1 MILLLAAAI
10 WLSVFLV
17 ALVRRGVGAH
27 RPLRFASGI
36 FDDAFLH
43 DLLSIGLIGAAT
55 AGFFWRLIFA
65 ADVWMPAGG
74 GDLAQFLYP
83 TYKFAAEWWRRGILP
98 LWNPYLFA
106 GMPFVGD
113 IQSGFFYPLN
123 LLTFL
128 ISSPLTF
135 RDMEM
140 LSVLH
145 FFIAGAGMYTFLR
158 WGKFQAPISN
168 AQLSRSASLAGA
180 MAFEFSDLFITHFG
194 NLNLIAVAAWL
205 PPVLLFYRR
214 AVTDRRAMFAAMAGI
229 FLAVAFLAGHVQA
242 FLFIVIALG
251 VFAIYHAMEIGQMS
265 LRGAT
270 GANHHVEEP
279 IQRFQPGNAHDDLR
293 ATKQSPRRDLE
304 IASQKTLAMTQFRP
318 LLFLALTAAV
328 AFGLSAPAL
337 LPSIEMTQYT
347 LRAAF
352 SYDQAAQFSL
362 PPAQLIGLFVPG
374 FFGRGPQN
382 AWGPWQRVEV
392 GYIGVLPI
400 LLALL
405 ALVLRRD
412 ALTRFFGVL
421 ALLGLGFALGG
432 YAILHGWLYQFAPG
446 FGQLRAPARF
456 IFLFDFALAALAA
469 FGFDYLL
476 HALPREGEL
485 VFKRIVRAAPWA
497 FLLIA
502 LAAGST
508 AYTILILGQGQDAVL
523 FARIANAANALA
535 LFILLLALALGL
547 IIARAT
553 RFFHRTIWATLA
565 LALVF
570 FDLFALGAYVDL
582 SADDPTRAFDHP
594 DAVAFLKGD
603 GSFYRVD
610 PRETGVER
618 AWPADTSILYNLF
631 DIDGDNPLVLA
642 DFDRYWNSMGSRSSP
657 LYDLLNA
664 KYLIGRKNVPLDRAK
679 FRLAFDGDPALSI
692 FENTRTLP
700 RAFIVF
706 DSHAVPDHA
715 AALAAIRASDF
726 DPMQTVVLERAV
738 GRDDSRIAPTQ
749 NADVKIIGY
758 GTNEILLQTNAS
770 SAGILVLSEVYY
782 PGWRAWVT
790 DPTPGPSPERRG
802 EREVEVLRANY
813 LFRAIELPAGA
824 HRVRFLYDPASFKLG
839 AGLFALTL
847 LMLIGWAARKKIKVR
862 SIVTLAL
869 RSSG

>member
-10 WLSVFLV
+10 WFVVFLI
-17 ALVRRGVGAH
+17 AFARR
-27 RPLRFASGI
+27 RASN
-36 FDDAFLH
+36 AWL

-55 AGFFWRLIFA
+55 VGFFWRLIFA

-113 IQSGFFYPLN
+113 IQSEIFYPLN

-135 RDMEM
+135 RDMEF
-140 LSVLH
+140 LSILH
-145 FFIAGAGMYTFLR
+145 FFIAGTGMYVFLR
-158 WGKFQAPISN
+158 FARLGAICN
-168 AQLSRSASLAGA
+168 DASQPLHRAACLAGA

-205 PPVLLFYRR
+205 PLVLLFYRR
-214 AVTDRRAMFAAMAGI
+214 AVLDRRIGFATMAGI
-229 FLAVAFLAGHVQA
+229 FLAVAFLAGHVQSFLSIVVTLVLFA
-242 FLFIVIALG
+242 FYHMMDGGQRTEDERHPSFVFRLSSALVLLAFIAL
-251 VFAIYHAMEIGQMS
+251 
-265 LRGAT
+265 
-270 GANHHVEEP
+270 
-279 IQRFQPGNAHDDLR
+279 
-293 ATKQSPRRDLE
+293 
-304 IASQKTLAMTQFRP
+304 
-318 LLFLALTAAV
+318 V
-328 AFGLSAPAL
+328 AFGLSAPTL
-337 LPSIEMTQYT
+337 LPSIEMTQHT

-382 AWGPWQRVEV
+382 AWGPWPRVEV
-392 GYIGVLPI
+392 GYLGVLPI

-405 ALVLRRD
+405 ALILRRD

-421 ALLGLGFALGG
+421 ALLGFGLALGG
-432 YAILHGWLYQFAPG
+432 YAVLHGWLYQFMPG

-469 FGFDYLL
+469 FGLDYLL
-476 HALPREGEL
+476 HALPRQSEM
-485 VFKRIVRAAPWA
+485 VFKRMIRAAPWI

-508 AYTILILGQGQDAVL
+508 AYAILILGQGQDAVL
-523 FARIANAANALA
+523 FARIANAVNALA
-535 LFILLLALALGL
+535 FFIVLLALSLGL

-553 RFFHRTIWATLA
+553 RFFHRTTWAALA
-565 LALVF
+565 LALIF
-570 FDLFALGAYVDL
+570 FDLFSLGAYVDL
-582 SADDPTRAFDHP
+582 SADDPTRVFDHP
-594 DAVAFLKGD
+594 DAVAFLKSD

-610 PRETGVER
+610 PRETDVDR
-618 AWPADTSILYNLF
+618 VWPADTSILQNLF
-631 DIDGDNPLVLA
+631 DINGDNPLVLA
-642 DFDRYWNSMGSRSSP
+642 DFDRYWNAMGSRSSA
-657 LYDLLNA
+657 LYDLLNV

-706 DSHAVPDHA
+706 NSDDVPDHA
-715 AALAAIRASDF
+715 AALAAIHASDF
-726 DPMQTVVLERAV
+726 DPTQTVVLERAV
-738 GRDDSRIAPTQ
+738 GRGDSRIAPAQ
-749 NADVKIIGY
+749 NADVKIAGY
-758 GTNEILLQTNAS
+758 GPNEILLKTNAP

-782 PGWRAWVT
+782 PGWRAWVEDLT
-790 DPTPGPSPERRG
+790 SSPQASW
-802 EREVEVLRANY
+802 REVEVLRANY
-813 LFRAIELPAGA
+813 LFRAIELPAGE
-824 HRVRFLYDPASFKLG
+824 HGVRLLYDPVSFKFG

-847 LMLIGWAARKKIKVR
+847 LVLIGWAARKK
-862 SIVTLAL
+862 LP
-869 RSSG
+869 